1 VYSASL
7 YVLLFRFFLLTDFP
21 SSFAE
26 FGGIGSANSPW
37 TANLG
42 LCARMA
48 HQTGALAMPPNS
60 GTRRA
65 NDMGRPFLVTFWGC
79 SQKVTRQWGE
89 THNAKVNKTKN
100 CTKHQTYKA
109 GNSKLN
115 QV

>member
-1 VYSASL
+1 LFIFY
-7 YVLLFRFFLLTDFP
+7 LLPDFP

-48 HQTGALAMPPNS
+48 HQTGRVAMPPNS

-65 NDMGRPFLVTFWGC
+65 NDAGRPFLVTFLGC
-79 SQKVTRQWGE
+79 SKKVTRQWGE
-89 THNAKVNKTKN
+89 THNAKVRKRENYM
-100 CTKHQTYKA
+100 KHQ
-109 GNSKLN
+109 S
-115 QV
+115 Q